1 MSCSEKV
8 YGRKIIRSKRI
19 SYKIIILCLISM
31 LVGFGIGRVIPREK
45 TVYGTIERM
54 NKNDTNE

>member
-45 TVYGTIERM
+45 TVYETIERM
-54 NKNDTNE
+54 NENE